1 MARIHVRFSQA
12 HATHRAEP
20 LSVDRT
26 LIDTGSVVRAAAQ
39 RIASGI
45 VRTTTARSHALSN
58 AIAGDVFLKTEN
70 RQTTG
75 SYKERGAL
83 NAMLLLSPERR
94 ACGVITMSAGNHG
107 QAVAYHGTRLGLTT
121 TVVMPETTP
130 FLKVRRTRDF
140 GADVVLFGETFD
152 DAATHARDLAE
163 RTGATIVHPYDD
175 AHVIAGQATATL
187 ELLEDSGC
195 ELDVLLVPVGGGGLI
210 SGATLA
216 VETLDHKTEIIAVQ
230 STFYAGIAAARTGVP
245 ARGGPTIA
253 EGIAVKRIGAL
264 PLELIERRVRN
275 VILVDEAAIETAIA
289 RLLEDEKLV
298 SEGAGAAGVAALL
311 AEPERFAGKRV
322 GTLICGGNIDLG
334 MLASVIVRHRMRSGR
349 VVRIRVHMVDR
360 PGELASVA
368 IAISA
373 AGANVLDVAH
383 HRVFGS
389 ISAKHAEL
397 DVTVEVER
405 PSDLPTI
412 MTAIAE
418 RGFEAEVVTE

>member
-1 MARIHVRFSQA
+1 M
-12 HATHRAEP
+12 TG
-20 LSVDRT
+20 LDRSG
-26 LIDTGSVVRAAAQ
+26 DAVRAAAE
-39 RIASGI
+39 RIRSGI
-45 VRTTTARSHALSN
+45 VRTPTVRSRSLSQ
-58 AIAGDVFLKTEN
+58 AIGGDVYYKTEN

-83 NAMLLLSPERR
+83 NAMLMLSAAARTR
-94 ACGVITMSAGNHG
+94 GVMTMSAGNHA
-107 QAVAYHGTRLGLTT
+107 QAVAYHGARLGIRT

-140 GADVVLFGETFD
+140 GADVVLAGEHF
-152 DAATHARDLAE
+152 DAAAAHARELAA

-175 AHVIAGQATATL
+175 PDVIAGQATATL
-187 ELLEDSGC
+187 ELLTDAPD

-210 SGATLA
+210 SGAVLA
-216 VETLDHKTEIIAVQ
+216 VEALGARTEIVAVQ
-230 STFYAGIAAARTGVP
+230 SYFYAGIAAARGEGA

-253 EGIAVKRIGAL
+253 EGIAVSRIGAL
-264 PLELIERRVRN
+264 PLQTIAGRVGAAT
-275 VILVDEAAIETAIA
+275 LVSEAALETAIA
-289 RLLEDEKLV
+289 HVLEEEKLV
-298 SEGAGAAGVAALL
+298 AEGAGAAGIAALL
-311 AEPERFAGKRV
+311 DDPERFAGKRV
-322 GTLICGGNIDLG
+322 GTILCGGNIDLG

-349 VVRIRVHMVDR
+349 VVRVRVHMVDK

-368 IAISA
+368 VAISA

-389 ISAKHAEL
+389 LSAKHAEL

-405 PSDLPTI
+405 PEDVPSI
-412 MTAIAE
+412 MAAIAL

>member
-1 MARIHVRFSQA
+1 M
-12 HATHRAEP
+12 
-20 LSVDRT
+20 
-26 LIDTGSVVRAAAQ
+26 IDTPGTVRAAAR

-45 VRTTTARSHALSN
+45 VRTPTVRSRAFSN
-58 AIAGDVFLKTEN
+58 ATGAQVYFKTEN

-83 NAMLLLSPERR
+83 NAMLLLSPEQR

-107 QAVAYHGTRLGLTT
+107 QAVAYHGTRLGIAT

-152 DAATHARDLAE
+152 DAATHARDLAA

-175 AHVIAGQATATL
+175 EHVIAGQATATL
-187 ELLEDSGC
+187 ELLEDAGC
-195 ELDVLLVPVGGGGLI
+195 DLDVLLVPVGGGGLI

-216 VETLDHKTEIIAVQ
+216 VAAIGANTEIVAVQ
-230 STFYAGIAAARTGVP
+230 SGSYAGIAAARTGV
-245 ARGGPTIA
+245 AAHGGPTIA
-253 EGIAVKRIGAL
+253 EGIAVKCIGAL
-264 PLELIERRVRN
+264 PTRMIAERVRE

-289 RLLEDEKLV
+289 RLLEDEKLL
-298 SEGAGAAGVAALL
+298 SEGAGAAGIAALF
-311 AEPERFAGKRV
+311 ANADRFAGKRV
-322 GTLICGGNIDLG
+322 GTIVCGGNIDLG
-334 MLASVIVRHRMRSGR
+334 MLAAVIVRHRMRSGR

-368 IAISA
+368 VAISA

-389 ISAKHAEL
+389 LSAKHAEL

-405 PSDLPTI
+405 PDDLPAI
-412 MTAIAE
+412 MAAIAE
-418 RGFEAEVVTE
+418 RGFEADVVTE

>member
-1 MARIHVRFSQA
+1 M
-12 HATHRAEP
+12 
-20 LSVDRT
+20 
-26 LIDTGSVVRAAAQ
+26 IDTGAAVRAAAN

-45 VRTTTARSHALSN
+45 VRTPTVRSRALST
-58 AIAGDVFLKTEN
+58 ASGADVYFKTEN

-83 NAMLLLSPERR
+83 NAMLMLSDAQR

-107 QAVAYHGTRLGLTT
+107 QAVAYHGTRLGIAT
-121 TVVMPETTP
+121 TVIMPETTP

-140 GADVVLFGETFD
+140 GADVVLFGESFD
-152 DAATHARDLAE
+152 DAASHARELAA
-163 RTGATIVHPYDD
+163 RRGATIVHPYDD
-175 AHVIAGQATATL
+175 ENVIIGQATATL
-187 ELLEDSGC
+187 ELLEDAGC

-216 VETLDHKTEIIAVQ
+216 VGAIGAKTEIVGVQ
-230 STFYAGIAAARTGVP
+230 SASYAGIAAARTGVP

-253 EGIAVKRIGAL
+253 EGIAVRCIGAL
-264 PLELIERRVRN
+264 PLRMIAERVHE

-298 SEGAGAAGVAALL
+298 SEGAGAAGIAALV
-311 AEPERFAGKRV
+311 AHADRFAGKRV
-322 GTLICGGNIDLG
+322 GTIICGGNIDLG

-389 ISAKHAEL
+389 LSAKHAEL

-405 PSDLPTI
+405 PDDLPAI
-412 MTAIAE
+412 MAAIAE
-418 RGFEAEVVTE
+418 RGFEADVVTE

>member
-1 MARIHVRFSQA
+1 M
-12 HATHRAEP
+12 P
-20 LSVDRT
+20 LPSYVTTPRLST
-26 LIDTGSVVRAAAQ
+26 LAVRAAAE
-39 RIASGI
+39 RIRSGI
-45 VRTTTARSHALSN
+45 VRTPTVHSRALSHA
-58 AIAGDVFLKTEN
+58 IDGDVYFKMEN

-83 NAMLLLSPERR
+83 NAMLMLAPDRR
-94 ACGVITMSAGNHG
+94 ACGVVTMSAGNHA
-107 QAVAYHGTRLGLTT
+107 QAVAYHGTRLGLRT

-140 GADVVLFGETFD
+140 GAEVVLAGETFD
-152 DAATHARDLAE
+152 DAAAYARALAAE
-163 RTGATIVHPYDD
+163 TGATIVHPYDD
-175 AHVIAGQATATL
+175 ADVIAGQATATL
-187 ELLEDSGC
+187 ELLEDAGC
-195 ELDVLLVPVGGGGLI
+195 ELDVLLVPVGGGGLV

-216 VETLDHKTEIIAVQ
+216 VEALGLRTAIVGVQ
-230 STFYAGIAAARTGVP
+230 SHFYAGIAAARDGVA

-253 EGIAVKRIGAL
+253 EGIAVKKIGAL
-264 PLELIERRVRN
+264 AQAVIAGHVGD
-275 VILVDEAAIETAIA
+275 VILVSEAALETAIA
-289 RLLEDEKLV
+289 LLLEEEKLLA
-298 SEGAGAAGVAALL
+298 EGAGAAGVAALL

-322 GTLICGGNIDLG
+322 GTILCGGNIDLG

-349 VVRIRVHMVDR
+349 VARVRVHMVDK

-368 IAISA
+368 LAISA

-405 PSDLPTI
+405 PEDLPAI
-412 MTAIAE
+412 MAAIKE

>member
-1 MARIHVRFSQA
+1 MTRVGES
-12 HATHRAEP
+12 TN
-20 LSVDRT
+20 T
-26 LIDTGSVVRAAAQ
+26 VRAAAE

-45 VRTTTARSHALSN
+45 VRTSTVRSRVLSN
-58 AIAGDVFLKTEN
+58 AIAGDVYLKTEN

-75 SYKERGAL
+75 SYNERGAL
-83 NAMLLLSPERR
+83 NAMLMLAPERL
-94 ACGVITMSAGNHG
+94 ACGVVTMSAGNYG
-107 QAVAYHGTRLGLTT
+107 QAVAYHGTRLGVRT
-121 TVVMPETTP
+121 TVVMPGTTP

-140 GADVVLFGETFD
+140 GADVVMVGETFD
-152 DAATHARDLAE
+152 QAAARAHEIAAT
-163 RTGATIVHPYDD
+163 TGATILHPYDD
-175 AHVIAGQATATL
+175 EHVIAGQATATL
-187 ELLEDSGC
+187 ELLEDAGS
-195 ELDVLLVPVGGGGLI
+195 ELDVLIVPVGGGGLI
-210 SGATLA
+210 AGATLA
-216 VETLDHKTEIIAVQ
+216 IAACGANTQVIGVQ
-230 STFYAGIAAARTGVP
+230 SAFYAGIAAARTGIPV
-245 ARGGPTIA
+245 RGGPTIA
-253 EGIAVKRIGAL
+253 EGIAVARIGAL
-264 PLELIERRVRN
+264 PLALIDGRLDD

-311 AEPERFAGKRV
+311 SDPQRFAGKRV

-368 IAISA
+368 TAISA

-389 ISAKHAEL
+389 VSAKHAEL

-405 PSDLPTI
+405 PDDVYGI
-412 MTAIAE
+412 MSAIAD